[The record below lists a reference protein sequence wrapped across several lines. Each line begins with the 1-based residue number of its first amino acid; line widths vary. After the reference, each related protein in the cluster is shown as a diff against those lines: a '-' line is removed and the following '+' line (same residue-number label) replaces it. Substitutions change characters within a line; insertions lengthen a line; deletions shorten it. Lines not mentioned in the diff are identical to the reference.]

1 MEPRALRTPER
12 AGRTRRVEADGDD
25 VGERNACLAG
35 GDRQA
40 VFDLLQADI
49 RPLLGKRGVLA
60 QAFDQ
65 ELFFRVD
72 QCVVDGGTAKI
83 HSGHDLHAMFSVFI
97 LTAQTLKVSTLRGHM
112 ESETIGIVVHA
123 TGSTGVLHQ
132 LTGVIARHQGDIT
145 SVEILD
151 NRPEQARTYF
161 EVVLPAGPDG
171 LMEDLRGLPI
181 VRGVEIVKT
190 LQAIYGKR
198 IIIMGG
204 GAQVGQVAIGAVSE
218 ADRHNIRGEHISV
231 DTIPLVGE
239 RKLADAVRAVARLPR
254 AKALVLAGSLMG
266 GDIETAVKE
275 VRQQGLVVISLNMA
289 GSVPDAADLVVTDPV
304 QAGVM
309 AVMLVADTA
318 KFTLERLKRRVF

>member
-1 MEPRALRTPER
+1 MEN
-12 AGRTRRVEADGDD
+12 D
-25 VGERNACLAG
+25 
-35 GDRQA
+35 
-40 VFDLLQADI
+40 
-49 RPLLGKRGVLA
+49 
-60 QAFDQ
+60 
-65 ELFFRVD
+65 
-72 QCVVDGGTAKI
+72 
-83 HSGHDLHAMFSVFI
+83 
-97 LTAQTLKVSTLRGHM
+97 
-112 ESETIGIVVHA
+112 TIGIVVHA
-123 TGSTGVLHQ
+123 TGGTGVLHQ

-151 NRPEQARTYF
+151 NRPAQARTYF
-161 EVVLPAGPDG
+161 EVVLPGG
-171 LMEDLRGLPI
+171 TEDLLDDLRALSI
-181 VRGVEIVKT
+181 VRAVEIVKT

-239 RKLADAVRAVARLPR
+239 QKLADAVRAVGRLPR

-266 GDIETAVKE
+266 GDIETAVRE